1 MKKTVLMI
9 VALAA
14 GVVAMVAHGMVSGR
28 HARPEKS
35 VSRVPQA
42 AADTSGFTALAS
54 ETKTLELGDVK
65 VTWIQ
70 DRAATQS
77 ASLFPQAPA
86 SLIDSLG
93 LRGGIP
99 SSMSVFLVESKGM
112 RILFDTGLGAKDSR
126 LLPLLSL
133 MGLTPADI
141 GFIYLTHL
149 HGDHIGGLMQG
160 GRAVFPTAQV
170 FVAKQ
175 EFRGWMRMPAEKKAQ
190 VEKMA
195 KAYRLNLHFF
205 DFGDYL
211 PGDVKTIDASG
222 HAHCGRHHPRSGFA
236 AGRFGPLSDLR
247 HGARR
252 SPGGTQAHL
261 AVCPHEQP
269 CRGRDAPARAGFH
282 EVLTASVGETF
293 IRPDSRHI
301 STRQT

>member
-35 VSRVPQA
+35 VSRMPQA

-222 HAHCGRHHPRSGFA
+222 HTPGHTAFRVGDLLI
-236 AGRFGPLSDLR
+236 AGDII
-247 HGARR
+247 HGAAL
-252 SPGGTQAHL
+252 QL
-261 AVCPHEQP
+261 ADLDLCPTYDMEP
-269 CRGRDAPARAGFH
+269 AEARAARKRILQYARMNNLVVAGMHLPAPGFMK
-282 EVLTASVGETF
+282 F
-293 IRPDSRHI
+293 
-301 STRQT
+301 

>member
-1 MKKTVLMI
+1 MKNTVLMI
-9 VALAA
+9 VALATGA
-14 GVVAMVAHGMVSGR
+14 VVMVVQGLVSGH
-28 HARPEKS
+28 HARSEKS
-35 VSRVPQA
+35 APRIPQA
-42 AADTSGFTALAS
+42 AVDTSGFTALAS
-54 ETKTLELGDVK
+54 ETKTLELGDVR

-70 DRAATQS
+70 DRAAMQPVN
-77 ASLFPQAPA
+77 LFPQAPA
-86 SLIDSLG
+86 SLIDSLHF
-93 LRGGIP
+93 RGGIP
-99 SSMSVFLVESKGM
+99 SSLSTFLVESKGM
-112 RILFDTGLGAKDSR
+112 RILFDTGLGGKDSR
-126 LLPLLSL
+126 LLHLLSL

-222 HAHCGRHHPRSGFA
+222 HTPGHTAFRVGDLLI
-236 AGRFGPLSDLR
+236 AGDII
-247 HGARR
+247 HGAVL
-252 SPGGTQAHL
+252 QL
-261 AVCPHEQP
+261 ADLDLCPTYDMEP
-269 CRGRDAPARAGFH
+269 AEARAARKRILQYARMNNLVVAGMHLPAPGFMK
-282 EVLTASVGETF
+282 F
-293 IRPDSRHI
+293 
-301 STRQT
+301 

>member
-35 VSRVPQA
+35 VSRMPQA

-149 HGDHIGGLMQG
+149 HGDHIGGLMDG
-160 GRAVFPTAQV
+160 GRAVFPAAQV

-175 EFRGWMRMPAEKKAQ
+175 EFRGWMRMPAGKRAQ
-190 VEKMA
+190 VERMA
-195 KAYRLNLHFF
+195 RAYRLNLHFF

-211 PGDVKTIDASG
+211 PGGVETIDASG
-222 HAHCGRHHPRSGFA
+222 HTPGHTAFRVGGLLIV
-236 AGRFGPLSDLR
+236 GDIL
-247 HGARR
+247 HGAAL
-252 SPGGTQAHL
+252 QL
-261 AVCPHEQP
+261 ADLDLCPTYDMNPAE
-269 CRGRDAPARAGFH
+269 ARAARKRMLQLARTDSLVMAGMHLPAPGFMK
-282 EVLTASVGETF
+282 F
-293 IRPDSRHI
+293 
-301 STRQT
+301 

>member
-1 MKKTVLMI
+1 MVLMI

-35 VSRVPQA
+35 VSRMPQA

-112 RILFDTGLGAKDSR
+112 RILFDTGLGGKDSR
-126 LLPLLSL
+126 LLHLLSL

-141 GFIYLTHL
+141 SFIYLTHL

-222 HAHCGRHHPRSGFA
+222 HTPGHTAFRVG
-236 AGRFGPLSDLR
+236 DLLIVGDII
-247 HGARR
+247 HGAAL
-252 SPGGTQAHL
+252 QL
-261 AVCPHEQP
+261 ADLDLCPTYDMEP
-269 CRGRDAPARAGFH
+269 AEARAARKRILQYARMNNLVVAGMHLPAPGFMK
-282 EVLTASVGETF
+282 F
-293 IRPDSRHI
+293 
-301 STRQT
+301 

>member
-1 MKKTVLMI
+1 MRKTVLLMA
-9 VALAA
+9 ALAVGLGA
-14 GVVAMVAHGMVSGR
+14 LWAQGMVSGR
-28 HARPEKS
+28 HVRAAEGG
-35 VSRVPQA
+35 SRMPQA
-42 AADTSGFTALAS
+42 VRDTSGFTALS
-54 ETKTLELGDVK
+54 TETRTLEVGDVK

-126 LLPLLSL
+126 LLHLLSL

-149 HGDHIGGLMQG
+149 HSDHIGGLLDG
-160 GRAVFPTAQV
+160 GRPMFPMAQV
-170 FVAKQ
+170 FVSKQ
-175 EFRGWMRMPAEKKAQ
+175 EFKGWMGMPGEKKAQ

-211 PGDVKTIDASG
+211 PGGVETIDASG
-222 HAHCGRHHPRSGFA
+222 HTPGHTAFRVGGLLIV
-236 AGRFGPLSDLR
+236 GDIL
-247 HGARR
+247 HGAAL
-252 SPGGTQAHL
+252 QL
-261 AVCPHEQP
+261 ADLDLCPTYDMNPAE
-269 CRGRDAPARAGFH
+269 ARAARKRILQYARMNNLVVAGMHLPAPGFMK
-282 EVLTASVGETF
+282 F
-293 IRPDSRHI
+293 
-301 STRQT
+301 

>member
-35 VSRVPQA
+35 VSRMPQA

-222 HAHCGRHHPRSGFA
+222 HTPGHTAFRVGDLLI
-236 AGRFGPLSDLR
+236 AGDII
-247 HGARR
+247 HGAALQLADLDLCPTYDMEPAEARVAR
-252 SPGGTQAHL
+252 KRILQYARMNNLVVAGMHLPAPG
-261 AVCPHEQP
+261 
-269 CRGRDAPARAGFH
+269 FMK
-282 EVLTASVGETF
+282 F
-293 IRPDSRHI
+293 
-301 STRQT
+301 

>member
-35 VSRVPQA
+35 VSRMPQA
-42 AADTSGFTALAS
+42 VADTSGFTALAS

-112 RILFDTGLGAKDSR
+112 RILFDTGLGGKDSR
-126 LLPLLSL
+126 LLHLLSL

-222 HAHCGRHHPRSGFA
+222 HTPGHTAFRVG
-236 AGRFGPLSDLR
+236 DLLIVGDII
-247 HGARR
+247 HGAAL
-252 SPGGTQAHL
+252 QL
-261 AVCPHEQP
+261 ADLDLCPTYDMEP
-269 CRGRDAPARAGFH
+269 AEARAARKRILQYARMNNLVVAGMHLPAPGFMK
-282 EVLTASVGETF
+282 F
-293 IRPDSRHI
+293 
-301 STRQT
+301 

>member
-35 VSRVPQA
+35 VSRMPQA
-42 AADTSGFTALAS
+42 VADTSWFTALAS

-70 DRAATQS
+70 DRAAKQP

-112 RILFDTGLGAKDSR
+112 RILFDTGLGGKDSR
-126 LLPLLSL
+126 LLHLLSL

-160 GRAVFPTAQV
+160 GRAVFPAAQV

-175 EFRGWMRMPAEKKAQ
+175 EFRGWMRMPAEKRAQ
-190 VEKMA
+190 VERMA

-222 HAHCGRHHPRSGFA
+222 HTPGHTAFRVGDLLI
-236 AGRFGPLSDLR
+236 AGDII
-247 HGARR
+247 HGAAL
-252 SPGGTQAHL
+252 QL
-261 AVCPHEQP
+261 ADLDLCPTYDMEP
-269 CRGRDAPARAGFH
+269 AEARAARKRILQYARMNNLVVAGMHLPAPGFMK
-282 EVLTASVGETF
+282 F
-293 IRPDSRHI
+293 
-301 STRQT
+301 

>member
-35 VSRVPQA
+35 VSRMPQA
-42 AADTSGFTALAS
+42 VADTSGFTALVS
-54 ETKTLELGDVK
+54 ETETLELGDVK

-211 PGDVKTIDASG
+211 PGGVKTIDASG
-222 HAHCGRHHPRSGFA
+222 HTPGHTAFRVGDLLI
-236 AGRFGPLSDLR
+236 AGDII
-247 HGARR
+247 HGAAL
-252 SPGGTQAHL
+252 QL
-261 AVCPHEQP
+261 ADLDLCPTYDMEP
-269 CRGRDAPARAGFH
+269 AEARAARKRILQYARMNNLVVAGMHLPAPGFMK
-282 EVLTASVGETF
+282 F
-293 IRPDSRHI
+293 
-301 STRQT
+301 

>member
-14 GVVAMVAHGMVSGR
+14 GVAAMVAHGMVSGR

-35 VSRVPQA
+35 VSRMPQA
-42 AADTSGFTALAS
+42 VADTSGFTALAS

-112 RILFDTGLGAKDSR
+112 RILFDTGLGGKDSR
-126 LLPLLSL
+126 LLHLLSL

-141 GFIYLTHL
+141 SFIYLTHL

-160 GRAVFPTAQV
+160 GRAVFPAAQV

-175 EFRGWMRMPAEKKAQ
+175 EFRGWMRMPAEKRAQ
-190 VEKMA
+190 VERMA

-222 HAHCGRHHPRSGFA
+222 HTPGHTAFRVG
-236 AGRFGPLSDLR
+236 DLLIVGDII
-247 HGARR
+247 HGAAL
-252 SPGGTQAHL
+252 QL
-261 AVCPHEQP
+261 ADLDLCPTYDMEP
-269 CRGRDAPARAGFH
+269 AEARAARKRILQYARMNNLVVAGMHLPAPGFMK
-282 EVLTASVGETF
+282 F
-293 IRPDSRHI
+293 
-301 STRQT
+301 

>member
-14 GVVAMVAHGMVSGR
+14 GVAAMVAHGMVSGR
-28 HARPEKS
+28 HVRPEKS
-35 VSRVPQA
+35 VSRMPQA

-99 SSMSVFLVESKGM
+99 SSLSVFLVESKGM
-112 RILFDTGLGAKDSR
+112 RILFDTGLGGKDSR
-126 LLPLLSL
+126 LLHLLSL

-222 HAHCGRHHPRSGFA
+222 HTPGHTAFRVG
-236 AGRFGPLSDLR
+236 DLLIVGDII
-247 HGARR
+247 HGAAL
-252 SPGGTQAHL
+252 QL
-261 AVCPHEQP
+261 ADLDLCPTYDMEP
-269 CRGRDAPARAGFH
+269 AEARAARKRILQYARMNNLVVAGMHLPAPGFMK
-282 EVLTASVGETF
+282 F
-293 IRPDSRHI
+293 
-301 STRQT
+301 

>member
-35 VSRVPQA
+35 VSRMPQA
-42 AADTSGFTALAS
+42 VADTSGFTALAS

-222 HAHCGRHHPRSGFA
+222 HTPGHTAFRVG
-236 AGRFGPLSDLR
+236 DLFIVGDII
-247 HGARR
+247 HGAAL
-252 SPGGTQAHL
+252 QL
-261 AVCPHEQP
+261 ADLDLCPTYDMEP
-269 CRGRDAPARAGFH
+269 AEARAARKRILQYARMNNLVVAGMHLPAPGFMK
-282 EVLTASVGETF
+282 F
-293 IRPDSRHI
+293 
-301 STRQT
+301 

>member
-35 VSRVPQA
+35 VSRMPQA
-42 AADTSGFTALAS
+42 VADTSGFTALVS
-54 ETKTLELGDVK
+54 ETETLELGDVK

-112 RILFDTGLGAKDSR
+112 RILFDTGLGGKDSR
-126 LLPLLSL
+126 LLHLLSL

-141 GFIYLTHL
+141 SFIYLTHL

-222 HAHCGRHHPRSGFA
+222 HTPGHTAFRVG
-236 AGRFGPLSDLR
+236 DLLIVGDII
-247 HGARR
+247 HGAAL
-252 SPGGTQAHL
+252 QL
-261 AVCPHEQP
+261 ADLDLCPTYDMEP
-269 CRGRDAPARAGFH
+269 AEARAARKRILQYARMNNLVVAGMHLPAPGFMK
-282 EVLTASVGETF
+282 F
-293 IRPDSRHI
+293 
-301 STRQT
+301 

>member
-1 MKKTVLMI
+1 MRKTVLLMA
-9 VALAA
+9 ALAVGLGA
-14 GVVAMVAHGMVSGR
+14 LWAQGMVSGR
-28 HARPEKS
+28 HVRAAEGG
-35 VSRVPQA
+35 SRMPQA
-42 AADTSGFTALAS
+42 ARDTLGFTALS
-54 ETKTLELGDVK
+54 TETRTLEVGDVK

-77 ASLFPQAPA
+77 ASLFPGADPK
-86 SLIDSLG
+86 LIDSLH

-211 PGDVKTIDASG
+211 PGGVETIDASG
-222 HAHCGRHHPRSGFA
+222 HTPGHTAFRVGGLLIV
-236 AGRFGPLSDLR
+236 GDIL
-247 HGARR
+247 HGAAL
-252 SPGGTQAHL
+252 QL
-261 AVCPHEQP
+261 ADLDLCPTYDMNPAE
-269 CRGRDAPARAGFH
+269 ARAARKRMLQLARTDSLVMAGMHLPAPGFMK
-282 EVLTASVGETF
+282 F
-293 IRPDSRHI
+293 
-301 STRQT
+301 

>member
-14 GVVAMVAHGMVSGR
+14 GVVAMVAHDMVSGR

-35 VSRVPQA
+35 VSRMPQA
-42 AADTSGFTALAS
+42 VADTSGFTALAS

-70 DRAATQS
+70 DHAATQS

-86 SLIDSLG
+86 SLIDRLG

-112 RILFDTGLGAKDSR
+112 RILFDTGLGGKDSR
-126 LLPLLSL
+126 LLHLLSL

-222 HAHCGRHHPRSGFA
+222 HTPGHTAFRVG
-236 AGRFGPLSDLR
+236 DLLIVGDII
-247 HGARR
+247 HGAAL
-252 SPGGTQAHL
+252 QL
-261 AVCPHEQP
+261 ADLDLCPTYDMEP
-269 CRGRDAPARAGFH
+269 AEARAARKRILQYARMNNLVVAGMHLPAPGFMK
-282 EVLTASVGETF
+282 F
-293 IRPDSRHI
+293 
-301 STRQT
+301 

>member
-35 VSRVPQA
+35 VSRMPQA

-86 SLIDSLG
+86 PLIDSLG

-222 HAHCGRHHPRSGFA
+222 HTPGHTAFRVG
-236 AGRFGPLSDLR
+236 DLLIVGDII
-247 HGARR
+247 HGAAL
-252 SPGGTQAHL
+252 QL
-261 AVCPHEQP
+261 ADLDLCPTYDMEP
-269 CRGRDAPARAGFH
+269 AEARAARKRILQYARMNNLVVAGMHLPAPGFMK
-282 EVLTASVGETF
+282 F
-293 IRPDSRHI
+293 
-301 STRQT
+301 

>member
-35 VSRVPQA
+35 VSRMPQA

-112 RILFDTGLGAKDSR
+112 RILFDTGLGGKDSR
-126 LLPLLSL
+126 LLHLLSL

-141 GFIYLTHL
+141 SFIYLTHL

-222 HAHCGRHHPRSGFA
+222 HTPGHTAFRVG
-236 AGRFGPLSDLR
+236 DLLIVGDII
-247 HGARR
+247 HGAAL
-252 SPGGTQAHL
+252 QL
-261 AVCPHEQP
+261 ADLDLCPTYDMEP
-269 CRGRDAPARAGFH
+269 AEARAARKRILQYARMNNLVVAGMHLPAPGFMK
-282 EVLTASVGETF
+282 F
-293 IRPDSRHI
+293 
-301 STRQT
+301 

>member
-14 GVVAMVAHGMVSGR
+14 GVVAMVVHGMVSGR

-35 VSRVPQA
+35 VSRMPQA
-42 AADTSGFTALAS
+42 VADTSGFTALAS
-54 ETKTLELGDVK
+54 ETETLELGDVK

-112 RILFDTGLGAKDSR
+112 RILFDTGLGGKDSR
-126 LLPLLSL
+126 LLHLLSL

-222 HAHCGRHHPRSGFA
+222 HTPGHTAFRVGDLLI
-236 AGRFGPLSDLR
+236 AGDII
-247 HGARR
+247 HGAAL
-252 SPGGTQAHL
+252 QL
-261 AVCPHEQP
+261 ADLDLCPTYDMEP
-269 CRGRDAPARAGFH
+269 AEARAARKRILQYARMNNLVVAGMHLPAPGFMK
-282 EVLTASVGETF
+282 F
-293 IRPDSRHI
+293 
-301 STRQT
+301 

>member
-35 VSRVPQA
+35 VSRMPQA
-42 AADTSGFTALAS
+42 VADTSGFTALAS

-112 RILFDTGLGAKDSR
+112 RILFDTGLGGKDSR
-126 LLPLLSL
+126 LLHLLSL

-222 HAHCGRHHPRSGFA
+222 HTPGHTAFRVG
-236 AGRFGPLSDLR
+236 DLLIVGDII
-247 HGARR
+247 HGSAL
-252 SPGGTQAHL
+252 QL
-261 AVCPHEQP
+261 ADLDLCPTYDMEP
-269 CRGRDAPARAGFH
+269 AEARAARKRILQYARMNNLVVAGMHLPAPGFMK
-282 EVLTASVGETF
+282 F
-293 IRPDSRHI
+293 
-301 STRQT
+301 

>member
-35 VSRVPQA
+35 VSRMPQA
-42 AADTSGFTALAS
+42 VADTSGFTALAS

-112 RILFDTGLGAKDSR
+112 RILFDTGLGGKDSR
-126 LLPLLSL
+126 LLHLLSL

-141 GFIYLTHL
+141 SFIYLTHL

-222 HAHCGRHHPRSGFA
+222 HTPGHTAFRVG
-236 AGRFGPLSDLR
+236 DLLIVGDII
-247 HGARR
+247 HGAAL
-252 SPGGTQAHL
+252 QL
-261 AVCPHEQP
+261 ADLDLCPTYDMEP
-269 CRGRDAPARAGFH
+269 AEARAARKRILQYARMNNLVVAGMHLPAPGFMK
-282 EVLTASVGETF
+282 F
-293 IRPDSRHI
+293 
-301 STRQT
+301 

>member
-35 VSRVPQA
+35 VSRMPQA

-54 ETKTLELGDVK
+54 ETKTLGLGDVK

-112 RILFDTGLGAKDSR
+112 RILFDTGLGGKDSR
-126 LLPLLSL
+126 LLHLLSL

-141 GFIYLTHL
+141 SFIYLTHL

-222 HAHCGRHHPRSGFA
+222 HTPGHTAFRVG
-236 AGRFGPLSDLR
+236 DLLIVGDII
-247 HGARR
+247 HGAAL
-252 SPGGTQAHL
+252 QL
-261 AVCPHEQP
+261 ADLDLCPTYDMEP
-269 CRGRDAPARAGFH
+269 AEARAARKRILQYARMNNLVVAGMHLPAPGFMK
-282 EVLTASVGETF
+282 F
-293 IRPDSRHI
+293 
-301 STRQT
+301 

>member
-14 GVVAMVAHGMVSGR
+14 GVVAMVAHGMVSGC

-35 VSRVPQA
+35 VSRMPQA

-65 VTWIQ
+65 VMWIQ

-112 RILFDTGLGAKDSR
+112 RILFDTGLGGKDSR
-126 LLPLLSL
+126 LLHLLSL

-160 GRAVFPTAQV
+160 GRAVFPAAQV

-175 EFRGWMRMPAEKKAQ
+175 EFRGWMRMPSEKKAQ

-222 HAHCGRHHPRSGFA
+222 HTPGHTAFRVGDLLI
-236 AGRFGPLSDLR
+236 AGDII
-247 HGARR
+247 HGAAL
-252 SPGGTQAHL
+252 QL
-261 AVCPHEQP
+261 ADLDLCPTYDMEP
-269 CRGRDAPARAGFH
+269 AEARAARKRILQYARMNNLVVAGMHLPAPGFMK
-282 EVLTASVGETF
+282 F
-293 IRPDSRHI
+293 
-301 STRQT
+301 

>member
-14 GVVAMVAHGMVSGR
+14 GVVAMMAHGMVSGR

-77 ASLFPQAPA
+77 TSLFPQAPA
-86 SLIDSLG
+86 LLIDSLD

-112 RILFDTGLGAKDSR
+112 RILFDTGLGGKDSR
-126 LLPLLSL
+126 LLHLLSL

-222 HAHCGRHHPRSGFA
+222 HTPGHTAFRVGDLLI
-236 AGRFGPLSDLR
+236 AGDII
-247 HGARR
+247 HGAAL
-252 SPGGTQAHL
+252 QL
-261 AVCPHEQP
+261 ADLDLCPTYDMEP
-269 CRGRDAPARAGFH
+269 AEARAARKRILQYARMNNLVVAGMHLPAPGFMK
-282 EVLTASVGETF
+282 F
-293 IRPDSRHI
+293 
-301 STRQT
+301 

>member
-1 MKKTVLMI
+1 MKKMVLMI

-35 VSRVPQA
+35 VSRMPQA

-54 ETKTLELGDVK
+54 ETKTLGLGDVK

-112 RILFDTGLGAKDSR
+112 RILFDTGLGGKDSR
-126 LLPLLSL
+126 LLHLLSL

-141 GFIYLTHL
+141 SFIYLTHL

-222 HAHCGRHHPRSGFA
+222 HTPGHTAFRVG
-236 AGRFGPLSDLR
+236 DLLIVGDII
-247 HGARR
+247 HGAAL
-252 SPGGTQAHL
+252 QL
-261 AVCPHEQP
+261 ADLDLCPTYDMEP
-269 CRGRDAPARAGFH
+269 AEARAARKRILQYARMNNLVVAGMHLPAPGFMK
-282 EVLTASVGETF
+282 F
-293 IRPDSRHI
+293 
-301 STRQT
+301 

>member
-222 HAHCGRHHPRSGFA
+222 HTPGHTAFRVGDLLI
-236 AGRFGPLSDLR
+236 AGDII
-247 HGARR
+247 HGAALQLADLDLCPTYDMEPAEARVAR
-252 SPGGTQAHL
+252 KRILQYARMNNLVVAGMHLPAPG
-261 AVCPHEQP
+261 
-269 CRGRDAPARAGFH
+269 FMK
-282 EVLTASVGETF
+282 F
-293 IRPDSRHI
+293 
-301 STRQT
+301 

>member
-14 GVVAMVAHGMVSGR
+14 GVAAMVAHGMVSGR

-35 VSRVPQA
+35 VSRMPQA
-42 AADTSGFTALAS
+42 VADTSGFTALAS

-112 RILFDTGLGAKDSR
+112 RILFDTGLGGKDSR

-222 HAHCGRHHPRSGFA
+222 HTPGHTAFRVGDLLI
-236 AGRFGPLSDLR
+236 AGDII
-247 HGARR
+247 HGAALQLADLDLCPTYDMEPAEARVAR
-252 SPGGTQAHL
+252 KRILQYARMNNLVVAGMHLPAPG
-261 AVCPHEQP
+261 
-269 CRGRDAPARAGFH
+269 FMK
-282 EVLTASVGETF
+282 F
-293 IRPDSRHI
+293 
-301 STRQT
+301 

>member
-1 MKKTVLMI
+1 MRKTVLLMA
-9 VALAA
+9 ALAVGLGA
-14 GVVAMVAHGMVSGR
+14 LWAQGMVSGR
-28 HARPEKS
+28 HVRAAEGG
-35 VSRVPQA
+35 SRMPQA
-42 AADTSGFTALAS
+42 ACDTSGFTALS
-54 ETKTLELGDVK
+54 TETRTLEVGDVK

-112 RILFDTGLGAKDSR
+112 RILFDTGLGGKDSR
-126 LLPLLSL
+126 LLHLLSL

-141 GFIYLTHL
+141 SFIYLTHL

-222 HAHCGRHHPRSGFA
+222 HTPGHTAFRVG
-236 AGRFGPLSDLR
+236 DLLIVGDII
-247 HGARR
+247 HGAAL
-252 SPGGTQAHL
+252 QL
-261 AVCPHEQP
+261 ADLDLCPTYDMEP
-269 CRGRDAPARAGFH
+269 AEARAARKRILQYARMNNLVVAGMHLPAPGFMK
-282 EVLTASVGETF
+282 L
-293 IRPDSRHI
+293 
-301 STRQT
+301 

>member
-14 GVVAMVAHGMVSGR
+14 GVAAMVAHGMVSGR

-35 VSRVPQA
+35 VSRMPQA
-42 AADTSGFTALAS
+42 VADTSGFTALAS

-99 SSMSVFLVESKGM
+99 SSMSVFLVESKGR
-112 RILFDTGLGAKDSR
+112 RILFDTGLGGKDSR
-126 LLPLLSL
+126 LLHLLSL

-141 GFIYLTHL
+141 SFIYLTHL

-222 HAHCGRHHPRSGFA
+222 HTPGHTAFRVG
-236 AGRFGPLSDLR
+236 DLLIVGDII
-247 HGARR
+247 HGAAL
-252 SPGGTQAHL
+252 QL
-261 AVCPHEQP
+261 ADLDLCPTYDMEP
-269 CRGRDAPARAGFH
+269 AEARAARKRILQYARMNNLVVAGMHLPAPGFMK
-282 EVLTASVGETF
+282 F
-293 IRPDSRHI
+293 
-301 STRQT
+301 